1 MDESGFEF
9 VRSLLSLLAAASVTG
24 ARESGFRVGYGG
36 SEQASN
42 EHKNMTRSTRPQLK
56 EDSVQVL
63 FQEARRRSEYEGVS
77 SYGEYRDLV
86 EDLLQERMNEGV
98 FGASE
103 DLPTVQRDLEM
114 MWPQVEKTLW

>member
-1 MDESGFEF
+1 MTSFTKSGL
-9 VRSLLSLLAAASVTG
+9 R
-24 ARESGFRVGYGG
+24 
-36 SEQASN
+36 
-42 EHKNMTRSTRPQLK
+42 
-56 EDSVQVL
+56 EDSVETL
-63 FQEARRRSEYEGVS
+63 FQEARRRAEYEGVS

-98 FGASE
+98 FRVSE